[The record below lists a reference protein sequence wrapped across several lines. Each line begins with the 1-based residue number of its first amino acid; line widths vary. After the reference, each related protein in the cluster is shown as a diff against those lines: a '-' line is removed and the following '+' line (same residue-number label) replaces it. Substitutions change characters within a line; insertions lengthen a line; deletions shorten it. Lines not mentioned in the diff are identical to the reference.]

1 MAELL
6 GDDYKL
12 FYDTAS
18 SFGSPTWVEQISV
31 GDIGYDTAN
40 EQVNIPKRVAFK
52 LYKKGRSD
60 LKFSFKMNID
70 TSNTFHK
77 AMVAAI
83 NGGTKIHLAISPGA
97 IASGGY
103 WHGWFLLNAPL
114 DASLD
119 SAATFDVEAKVH
131 ADDTNMPAF
140 VTFS

>member
-18 SFGSPTWVEQISV
+18 SFGTPTWVEEIGV
-31 GDIGYDTAN
+31 GDIGFDTAN
-40 EQVNIPKRVAFK
+40 EQVNIPKRTSHK

-60 LKFSFKMNID
+60 LKFSFKMNVD
-70 TSNTFHK
+70 VSSTFHK
-77 AMVAAI
+77 AVIGAI
-83 NGGTKIHLAISPGA
+83 NTGTKIHLAIAPGA

-103 WHGWFLLNAPL
+103 WHGWFLLNGPL

-119 SAATFDVEAKVH
+119 SAATYDVECKVH
-131 ADDTNMPAF
+131 ADDTSMPAF
-140 VTFS
+140 VTWS